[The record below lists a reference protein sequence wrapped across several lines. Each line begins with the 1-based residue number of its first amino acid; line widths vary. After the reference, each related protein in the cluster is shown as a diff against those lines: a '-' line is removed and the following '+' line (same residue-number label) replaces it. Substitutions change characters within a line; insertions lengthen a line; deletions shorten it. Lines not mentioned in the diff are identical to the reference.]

1 MGEQLDDLELR
12 AWRGFLSLHSR
23 IVRDLDQELT
33 DEASLRLNQYEVL
46 LRLKQAPEAAMR
58 MSELAEKVYLS
69 PSGVSRAVDQLERRG
84 LVERRVCA
92 SDRRGFLAV
101 LTEKGQTRLR
111 AAAKVHVRGI
121 KDHFTSKMSRTE
133 LDELACLLEMIG

>member
-1 MGEQLDDLELR
+1 MGDQLDDLELR
-12 AWRGFLSLHSR
+12 AWRSFLSLHSR

-46 LRLKQAPEAAMR
+46 LRLKQAPDGAMR
-58 MSELAEKVYLS
+58 MSELAGKVYLS

-133 LDELACLLEMIG
+133 LDELACLLELIG

>member
-23 IVRDLDQELT
+23 LVRDLDQELNEET
-33 DEASLRLNQYEVL
+33 SLRLNQYEVL
-46 LRLKQAPEAAMR
+46 LRLKQAPDEAMR
-58 MSELAEKVYLS
+58 MSELADKVYLS

-92 SDRRGFLAV
+92 SDRRGYLAV
-101 LTEKGQTRLR
+101 LTEKGRARLR
-111 AAAKVHVRGI
+111 AAAKIHVRGI
-121 KDHFTSKMSRTE
+121 KDHFTSKMSRSE
-133 LDELACLLEMIG
+133 LTDLAGLLEIIG